1 MKKTRLPKGWT
12 EADVRDVIDY
22 YDNQTDDEAALE
34 MEARDLGI
42 DGAVVVVPFEP
53 VPRVREMHAEF
64 ERKNLKAQ
72 KRNRRNRKRKR
83 AD

>member
-34 MEARDLGI
+34 MGNRSHRI
-42 DGAVVVVPFEP
+42 VAVCIC
-53 VPRVREMHAEF
+53 
-64 ERKNLKAQ
+64 
-72 KRNRRNRKRKR
+72 
-83 AD
+83 